1 MARKRYDDKF
11 RASAI
16 AMLEAAGW
24 PDEKGALTRVAKHLG
39 MPLATLSRWAKE
51 KNNPPPTEVV
61 TEKKGDL
68 TALIDTE
75 IRAIFGDMPSA
86 RANAPYNHLAIA
98 FGILADKLQLLSGGP
113 TQRTEVSDTS
123 NARELIT
130 SRISEYS
137 ARNGE
142 NVDTGESDG

>member
-16 AMLEAAGW
+16 VMLQAAGW
-24 PDEKGALTRVAKHLG
+24 PDEKGALTSVAKHLG
-39 MPLATLSRWAKE
+39 IPLATLSRWAKE

-75 IRAIFGDMPSA
+75 IRGIFGEMPNA
-86 RANAPYNHLAIA
+86 RKDAPYNHLAIA
-98 FGILADKLQLLSGGP
+98 FGILADKLQLLTGGP
-113 TQRTEVSDTS
+113 TERTEFRDTS

-137 ARNGE
+137 ARDGKIS
-142 NVDTGESDG
+142 DTGESDG